1 MFWYLNVNKKCSVL
15 SIWLQPHSW
24 TFTIL
29 TFHTWSNPS
38 FYFAALCDGQHNVD
52 GSCPSLSWLTAFTLF
67 LNNPSYSFHIYIFF
81 SLFLKVLAGMNVHP
95 AEFDGLKQEYNVK
108 GYPTFCYFEWVES
121 SHPSHFRLSLHFQGS
136 EHQSQATSNKKFCP
150 GLLSSKRPD
159 GDRFTPCNGS
169 LQGLELASTRCKVSD
184 KLWDLLV
191 FPLKKV
197 NSQESRLSV
206 QLGVGVGTVW
216 VAMK

>member
-1 MFWYLNVNKKCSVL
+1 MSIKSVL
-15 SIWLQPHSW
+15 CWVFDYS
-24 TFTIL
+24 L
-29 TFHTWSNPS
+29 THEP
-38 FYFAALCDGQHNVD
+38 L
-52 GSCPSLSWLTAFTLF
+52 LSWLFIHGVIHLFILQPSVMANIMLMAHVLLF
-67 LNNPSYSFHIYIFF
+67 LDLLLSLSFLTTRLILFTFIYFF

-197 NSQESRLSV
+197 NCQESRLSV